1 MQNSKYL
8 FILYLIIITITHKLL
23 YIFMYMYFLKLTAGG
38 LKPINM
44 EFFLTMVRCTYSLFT
59 VLITMKTE
67 GDS

>member
-1 MQNSKYL
+1 
-8 FILYLIIITITHKLL
+8 
-23 YIFMYMYFLKLTAGG
+23 MYMYFLKLTAGG